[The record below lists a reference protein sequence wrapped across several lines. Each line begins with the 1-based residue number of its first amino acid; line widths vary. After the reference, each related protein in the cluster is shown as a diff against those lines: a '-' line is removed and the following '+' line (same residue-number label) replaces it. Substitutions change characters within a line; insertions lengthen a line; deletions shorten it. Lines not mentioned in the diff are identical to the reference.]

1 MDYLTHILADFRAH
15 FWLYLSMPL
24 ISGIV
29 GYVTNVV
36 AVKMMFYPLNFWGI
50 PPLLGWQGIIPRRAG
65 KMASIS
71 VDVITENL
79 VSPEEMFSRLDAN
92 RIADELEEPLN
103 RIVGPLT
110 DKIMQ
115 KHAPLIW
122 ASTPET
128 IKQRVY
134 DKVKAEAPDTV
145 NEMLDQV
152 RNNMD
157 RMFDISEMVITS
169 LVRDKNLLNRMF
181 KEAADPEF
189 RFIERSGFFFGF
201 LFGIAQMLLWVFYKG
216 AWILPLAG
224 LLVGYFTNWIAL
236 KMIFEPQQPKKIAG
250 YTFHGLFHKR
260 QDEVARDYGTL
271 VSKELITPANIF
283 EALLKGPYSDKLFAF
298 IQRRVGE
305 VLDETTSLAK
315 PFMALTMG
323 SRTYNDIKSDIV
335 DSVVAELPETMHS
348 IVEYAE
354 DAMDLKQTIITRLAA
369 LPSDRFEG
377 MLRPAFEEDEW
388 MLIAVGAALGMA
400 VGFFQLFVMFADQL
414 ATL

>member
-1 MDYLTHILADFRAH
+1 MDYLASVAAEFREH
-15 FWLYLSMPL
+15 LWLYLSMPL
-24 ISGIV
+24 ISGAV

-36 AVKMMFYPLNFWGI
+36 AVRMMFYPLEFRGI

-71 VDVITENL
+71 VQTITENL
-79 VSPEEMFSRLDAN
+79 VSPQEMFSRLDGN

-103 RIVGPLT
+103 RIVAPLT

-122 ASTPET
+122 ASTPDRV
-128 IKQRVY
+128 KQLVY

-169 LVRDKNLLNRMF
+169 LVRDKDLLNRMF
-181 KEAADPEF
+181 KEAAEPEF
-189 RFIERSGFFFGF
+189 RFIERSGF
-201 LFGIAQMLLWVFYKG
+201 LFGALFGLVQMLIWVFYKG
-216 AWILPLAG
+216 AWILPVAG
-224 LLVGYFTNWIAL
+224 LLVGYLTNWIAL
-236 KMIFEPQQPKKIAG
+236 KMIFQPQQPRRIAG

-260 QDEVARDYGTL
+260 QQEVARDYGTL

-283 EALLKGPYSDKLFAF
+283 EALMKGPYSDKLFAF
-298 IQRRVGE
+298 IQRRVSQ

-323 SRTYNDIKSDIV
+323 SRSYNEMKSDIV
-335 DSVVAELPETMHS
+335 DSVVAELPETMHG
-348 IVEYAE
+348 IVAYAE
-354 DAMDLKQTIITRLAA
+354 DAMDLKDTIITRLAA

-388 MLIAVGAALGMA
+388 LLIAVGAALGLA
-400 VGFFQLFVMFADQL
+400 VGFFQLFVLFADQL
-414 ATL
+414 AGL

>member
-1 MDYLTHILADFRAH
+1 MEFLNSVLADFRSH
-15 FWLYLSMPL
+15 MWLYLSMPL
-24 ISGIV
+24 ISGVV

-36 AVKMMFYPLNFWGI
+36 AVRMLFDPLEFWGI

-71 VDVITENL
+71 VDVITQNL
-79 VSPEEMFSRLDAN
+79 VSPQEMFSRLDAH
-92 RIADELEEPLN
+92 RIADEMEEPLN
-103 RIVGPLT
+103 KIVAPLT
-110 DKIMQ
+110 ERIMQ

-122 ASTPET
+122 ASTPDA
-128 IKQRVY
+128 IKQMVY
-134 DKVKAEAPDTV
+134 DKIKAEAPDTV

-152 RNNMD
+152 RQNMD

-169 LVRDKNLLNRMF
+169 LVRDKQLLNRMF

-189 RFIERSGFFFGF
+189 RFIERSGFVFGF
-201 LFGIAQMLLWVFYKG
+201 LFGIAQMSLWLFYKG
-216 AWILPLAG
+216 AWVLPVAG

-236 KMIFEPQQPKKIAG
+236 KMIFEPQQPKRIMG

-271 VSKELITPANIF
+271 VSQELITPANIF

-298 IQRRVGE
+298 IQERVSS

-323 SRTYNDIKSDIV
+323 SRTYNEIKSDIV
-335 DSVVAELPETMHS
+335 ANVVEELPETMRN
-348 IVEYAE
+348 IVDYAE
-354 DAMDLKQTIITRLAA
+354 DAMDLKHTIIERLAA
-369 LPSDRFEG
+369 LPADQFEG

-388 MLIAVGAALGMA
+388 LLIAVGAALGLA

-414 ATL
+414 AAV

>member
-1 MDYLTHILADFRAH
+1 MEFLNSVLADFRSH
-15 FWLYLSMPL
+15 MWLYLSMPL
-24 ISGIV
+24 ISGVV

-36 AVKMMFYPLNFWGI
+36 AVRMMFYPLEFWGI

-71 VDVITENL
+71 VDVITQNL
-79 VSPEEMFSRLDAN
+79 VSPQEMFSRLDAH
-92 RIADELEEPLN
+92 RIADEMEEPLN
-103 RIVGPLT
+103 KIVAPLT
-110 DKIMQ
+110 ERIMQ

-122 ASTPET
+122 ASTPDA
-128 IKQRVY
+128 IKQMVY
-134 DKVKAEAPDTV
+134 DKIKAEAPDTV

-152 RNNMD
+152 RQNMD

-169 LVRDKNLLNRMF
+169 LVRDKQLLNRMF

-189 RFIERSGFFFGF
+189 RFIERSGFVFGF
-201 LFGIAQMLLWVFYKG
+201 LFGIAQMSLWLFYKG
-216 AWILPLAG
+216 AWVLPVAG

-236 KMIFEPQQPKKIAG
+236 KMIFEPQQPKRIMG

-271 VSKELITPANIF
+271 VSQELITPANIF

-298 IQRRVGE
+298 IQERVSS

-323 SRTYNDIKSDIV
+323 SRTYNEIKSDIV
-335 DSVVAELPETMHS
+335 ANVVEELPETMRN
-348 IVEYAE
+348 IVDYAE
-354 DAMDLKQTIITRLAA
+354 DAMDLKHTIIERLAA
-369 LPSDRFEG
+369 LPADQFEG

-388 MLIAVGAALGMA
+388 LLIAVGAALGLA

-414 ATL
+414 AAV

>member
-1 MDYLTHILADFRAH
+1 MEYLAGVAAEFRENL
-15 FWLYLSMPL
+15 WLYLSMPL
-24 ISGIV
+24 ISGAV

-36 AVKMMFYPLNFWGI
+36 AVRMMFYPLEFWGI

-71 VDVITENL
+71 VQTITENL
-79 VSPEEMFSRLDAN
+79 VSPQEMFSRLDGN

-103 RIVGPLT
+103 RIVAPLT

-122 ASTPET
+122 ASTPDRV
-128 IKQRVY
+128 KQMVY
-134 DKVKAEAPDTV
+134 EKVKTEAPDTV

-169 LVRDKNLLNRMF
+169 LVRDKDLLNRMF
-181 KEAADPEF
+181 KEAAEPEF
-189 RFIERSGFFFGF
+189 RFIERSGF
-201 LFGIAQMLLWVFYKG
+201 LFGALFGLVQMLIWVFYKG
-216 AWILPLAG
+216 AWILPMAG
-224 LLVGYFTNWIAL
+224 LLVGYLTNWIAL
-236 KMIFEPQQPKKIAG
+236 KMIFQPQKPRRIAG

-260 QDEVARDYGTL
+260 QQEVARDYGTL

-283 EALLKGPYSDKLFAF
+283 EALMKGPYSDKLFAF
-298 IQRRVGE
+298 IQRRVSQ

-323 SRTYNDIKSDIV
+323 SRTYNEMKADIV
-335 DSVVAELPETMHS
+335 DSVVAELPETMHG
-348 IVEYAE
+348 IVSYAE
-354 DAMDLKQTIITRLAA
+354 DAMDLKDTIITRLAA
-369 LPSDRFEG
+369 LPADRFEG

-388 MLIAVGAALGMA
+388 MLIAVGAALGLA
-400 VGFFQLFVMFADQL
+400 VGFFQLFVLFADQL
-414 ATL
+414 AAV